1 MPNKKAYIGDGVY
14 AEADNGMIK
23 LTTDRPEPNS
33 FYMTTHTIWLEPEV
47 LAALNAVAKDLFTP
61 PEP

>member
-23 LTTDRPEPNS
+23 LTTDRPAPS
-33 FYMTTHTIWLEPEV
+33 GPHWSTHTIWLEPEV